1 MVPHEHIA
9 GGLMF
14 PPLSTLQVLLL
25 ASWDCNRR
33 GDARRA
39 IGGRNTTIELQKY
52 SQSKFSIAFTCHIFY
67 PHTFDEN
74 ISLKYLRYA

>member
-39 IGGRNTTIELQKY
+39 IGGRIL
-52 SQSKFSIAFTCHIFY
+52 
-67 PHTFDEN
+67 P
-74 ISLKYLRYA
+74 